1 MTKRDTYCLGYGKQ
15 VDLMDFI
22 KHIEINVGKEAEK
35 IMAPRHP
42 ADALETWSDT
52 TKLQAL
58 GYNPSTPIS
67 EGVKRFVKW
76 YKNYYVHNNEIRK
89 AS

>member
-1 MTKRDTYCLGYGKQ
+1 
-15 VDLMDFI
+15 
-22 KHIEINVGKEAEK
+22 
-35 IMAPRHP
+35 MAPRHP

-52 TKLQAL
+52 SKLEKL